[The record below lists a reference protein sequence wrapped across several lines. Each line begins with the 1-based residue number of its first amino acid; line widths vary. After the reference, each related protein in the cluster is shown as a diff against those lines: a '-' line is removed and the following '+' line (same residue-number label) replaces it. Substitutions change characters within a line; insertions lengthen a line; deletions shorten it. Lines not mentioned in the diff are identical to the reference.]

1 MIASSFKLKTQIL
14 RFVVNVKDDNDGDDA
29 DDYDADDYDADD
41 YDDGDDDDDDDDVVT
56 LRISSQ
62 SMSKSPSLILRR
74 MSYTLCRI
82 VMW

>member
-29 DDYDADDYDADD
+29 DDYDADS